1 MTTINDFIKEND
13 LKVDVSVVNNTY
25 VCIINGKDG
34 KFEFSMTR
42 DKLLEHMRRFC
53 SKDFVDAMVNNEKM
67 VMTHFRRL
75 AVTWWHIRVVS
86 VECPVDRAMEIK

>member
-1 MTTINDFIKEND
+1 MQTISDFVKENN

-42 DKLLEHMRRFC
+42 ERLLDHMKRFC
-53 SKDFVDAMVNNEKM
+53 SKDFVDAMINDERAIR
-67 VMTHFRRL
+67 THFRRL
-75 AVTWWHIRVVS
+75 AVTWWHIAVMS
-86 VECPVDRAMEIK
+86 TERAMEIK